1 MTKSKKSIVMHGMLL
16 CPLVLGHCAFLRAN
30 GSDYRTSPVVAIH
43 EQSGDLV
50 HFETLNSNYFLSMAL
65 SRWRPP
71 ARSRRSWPRARR
83 EVKTI
88 RGNAP

>member
-50 HFETLNSNYFLSMAL
+50 HFETLNSEEVTDKCRNGKPPK
-65 SRWRPP
+65 RRP
-71 ARSRRSWPRARR
+71 RR
-83 EVKTI
+83 
-88 RGNAP
+88 

>member
-16 CPLVLGHCAFLRAN
+16 APLVLGHCAYLRAN

-50 HFETLNSNYFLSMAL
+50 HFETLNSNYYLTTSPFPLAAISPLPVSLA
-65 SRWRPP
+65 
-71 ARSRRSWPRARR
+71 ACA
-83 EVKTI
+83 
-88 RGNAP
+88 

>member
-43 EQSGDLV
+43 RAVRGSGAFRNAQLQLLPFDGS
-50 HFETLNSNYFLSMAL
+50 F
-65 SRWRPP
+65 P
-71 ARSRRSWPRARR
+71 AGGRQP
-83 EVKTI
+83 
-88 RGNAP
+88 APDGSGRVRVEKSKQ